1 MQAAQLD
8 HLFGA
13 LADPTR
19 RALLMSLREDE
30 APVHVLAA
38 DFAMSRPA
46 VSKHLAVLRHAGLVR
61 ERRVGREN
69 FYALERGALEDA
81 RAWLAVFWRG
91 KLGALKRLAEDGDE

>member
-19 RALLMSLREDE
+19 RALLDSLREAE

-38 DFAMSRPA
+38 GFAMSRPA

-69 FYALERGALEDA
+69 FYALERSALEDA
-81 RAWLAVFWRG
+81 RAWLSVFWRG
-91 KLGALKRLAEDGDE
+91 KLGALKRLAEDEYE